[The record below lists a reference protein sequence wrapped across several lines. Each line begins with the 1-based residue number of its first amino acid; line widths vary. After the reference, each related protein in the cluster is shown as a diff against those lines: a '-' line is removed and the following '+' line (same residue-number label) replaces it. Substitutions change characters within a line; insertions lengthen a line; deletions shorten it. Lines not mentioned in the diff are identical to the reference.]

1 MNKPVETI
9 NPAQEA
15 NSEET
20 LNLEQ
25 GANPQ
30 LCPLCA
36 KDNACGNVINNNLAC
51 DEKKK
56 LTCWCQ
62 DPNIQFP
69 PELLQQVPDE
79 LKNKT
84 CICQSCAMEFQV

>member
-1 MNKPVETI
+1 VNKSVKET
-9 NPAQEA
+9 
-15 NSEET
+15 NSAEIT
-20 LNLEQ
+20 KSVQ
-25 GANPQ
+25 TVQPK

-36 KDNACGNVINNNLAC
+36 KDNTCGNLLSNQL
-51 DEKKK
+51 EKSHPVCEAEKK

-79 LKNKT
+79 LKNKI
-84 CICQSCAMEFQV
+84 CICQSCAMAFKV

>member
-1 MNKPVETI
+1 MTT
-9 NPAQEA
+9 
-15 NSEET
+15 NSV
-20 LNLEQ
+20 Q
-25 GANPQ
+25 KVNPQ
-30 LCPLCA
+30 LCPLCT
-36 KDNACGNVINNNLAC
+36 KDNACGNLLSNHLTDSKLKSNYLENSRPAC
-51 DEKKK
+51 DAEKK

-84 CICQSCAMEFQV
+84 CICQSCAMAFKA